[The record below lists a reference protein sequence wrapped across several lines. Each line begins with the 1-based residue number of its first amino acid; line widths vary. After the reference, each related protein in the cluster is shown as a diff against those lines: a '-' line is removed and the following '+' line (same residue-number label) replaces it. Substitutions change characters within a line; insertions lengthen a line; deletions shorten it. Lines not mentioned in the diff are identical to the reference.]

1 MNTLD
6 YYSNIRFDILPFIE
20 KRPEQRILEVGC
32 GRGNTLAYLKEKGF
46 ASYVVGIEKVRECY
60 EASNPIVDE
69 IILAD
74 VETFD
79 FSFKE
84 CFDIILFLDVL
95 EHLYLPFTVL
105 RQSQRLLTPSGYLVL
120 SIPNIRNYAIL
131 KRLIIKGRWD
141 YKDSG
146 ILDRTHIR
154 FFTKKSFLSSLE
166 KEVGKIQVLDYR
178 PNWENYGGVKKFIP
192 FLKEFLICQHLFKLK
207 FK

>member
-1 MNTLD
+1 MNTLE
-6 YYSNIRFDILPFIE
+6 YYSNIRFDILPLIE

-32 GRGNTLAYLKEKGF
+32 GRGYTLAYLKERGF
-46 ASYVVGIEKVRECY
+46 ASAVVGIEKVRECY
-60 EASNPIVDE
+60 EASHPMVDE

-74 VETFD
+74 VETFN

-84 CFDIILFLDVL
+84 CFDVILFLDVL
-95 EHLYLPFTVL
+95 EHLYLPFSVL
-105 RQSQRLLTPSGYLVL
+105 RQSQRLLTPSGYFVV

-166 KEVGKIQVLDYR
+166 KEAGKIQVLDYR
-178 PNWENYGGVKKFIP
+178 PNWENYGGVKRFIP
-192 FLKEFLICQHLFKLK
+192 FLKEFFICQHLFKLR